1 MSSRGFALALFL
13 LALLVAMLY
22 LNRHGVGGIGWSLM
36 MMMIDL
42 LFLLIVTVVA
52 IRDWMNERKDN

>member
-22 LNRHGVGGIGWSLM
+22 LNRHGVSGIGWSL

>member
-36 MMMIDL
+36 MMIDL

>member
-36 MMMIDL
+36 MIDL